1 MLKNILEDVSLMYE
15 NIFLLLLDLVQC
27 CMWIITNQVRLEL
40 KKSSLGRE
48 ENVEMDGIILG

>member
-1 MLKNILEDVSLMYE
+1 MYE